1 MGVWVNEAIKSEKQ
15 KEKKQLEKSQ
25 VLHGE
30 TRTRA
35 VWTVAELWGPDWER
49 RGAGPV
55 FRGWQL
61 PRKSFL
67 WNTRQPGRGRRAQRW
82 MWEGA
87 CRRGRPR
94 GAGSQ
99 TVIVLQHL
107 PRPVTPAQPASPPRG
122 CPPGDVTLHQSSSS
136 CSPGAPLL
144 VPPPSPPW
152 KRRTLPGQTLSSS
165 PWSTPLNF

>member
-107 PRPVTPAQPASPPRG
+107 PRPVTPPSPPPRRAAAHLATWRCTNPLRAAPRG
-122 CPPGDVTLHQSSSS
+122 PPSLYRPPPHPERGAPCRGRHWALAR
-136 CSPGAPLL
+136 GAPL
-144 VPPPSPPW
+144 
-152 KRRTLPGQTLSSS
+152 
-165 PWSTPLNF
+165 